1 MRYILRFFGFIITF
15 LLWVSVFAQQDP
27 QFSHFYFSKQYTNP
41 GYTGVEGVTRATLI
55 HRSQWL
61 GYSGADGGGAPTT
74 QLLSLTYPLKIG
86 ASPLVNSGVGLNVVY
101 DQLGPQQNIQA
112 RLSYAYHLAFSNGG
126 TLSLGLNAGIYS
138 QKIDQGKL
146 RPIDQDD
153 AVVNN
158 LGDNQIRPDL
168 GIGIWYNT
176 RKYFAGVS
184 MSHINAPTFD
194 FNVSNNNPESIL
206 SRHFYITGGYNL
218 QLGPVIVL
226 TPTAIIQT
234 DFSETNFAYGLIG
247 SYNNYKYWGGIT
259 LRQSITAK
267 PVDNSTKKW
276 DNDDITVLI
285 GIGLLDQNKLRIGYA
300 IDIVTS
306 GVNAKASTSHEIM
319 LSYVLPFGGDVKPP
333 PLRTPRYRHEN

>member
-1 MRYILRFFGFIITF
+1 MKYILHIIGF
-15 LLWVSVFAQQDP
+15 LLLFFTWSNLQAQQDP

-41 GYTGVEGVTRATLI
+41 AYAGVEGLTRATLI

-86 ASPLVNSGVGLNVVY
+86 GSALVNSGIGLDLVH
-101 DQLGPQQNIQA
+101 DQLGPQQNIQVK
-112 RLSYAYHLAFSNGG
+112 LSYAYHIAFSNGG
-126 TLSLGLNAGIYS
+126 TLSLGLAPGIYS

-158 LGDNQIRPDL
+158 LGTNQVKFDL
-168 GIGIWYNT
+168 GAGVWYNT
-176 RKYFAGVS
+176 KKYFAGVS
-184 MSHINAPTFD
+184 LSHVNSPTFNYGGASD
-194 FNVSNNNPESIL
+194 SKL
-206 SRHFYITGGYNL
+206 SQHMYITGGYNL

-226 TPTAIIQT
+226 TPTTIIQT
-234 DFSETNFAYGLIG
+234 DFSETNFTYGVVG
-247 SYNNYKYWGGIT
+247 SYNNYKYWGGIM

-267 PVDNSTKKW
+267 PIDNSTKKW
-276 DNDDITVLI
+276 DNDDLTFMI
-285 GIGLLDQNKLRIGYA
+285 GIGLLEQNKLRIGYA
-300 IDIVTS
+300 MDVVTS
-306 GVNAKASTSHEIM
+306 GVKAKDNTSHEIM